1 MKIDVDKKYEDNIVK
16 RFNHK
21 SFESS
26 NELSDKEKV
35 MWTFTLWLLKDN
47 WPNVV
52 FDTKTDRLYLSRH
65 LSRFLK
71 IGWNATFTL
80 DEWIDYLSSK

>member
-1 MKIDVDKKYEDNIVK
+1 MKIDVGEKYENNIVK
-16 RFNHK
+16 KFHHH
-21 SFESS
+21 SFMSS

-47 WPNVV
+47 WPKEV
-52 FDTKTDRLYLSRH
+52 FDTEEDRPYLSRY

-71 IGWNATFTL
+71 ISWNATFTL

>member
-1 MKIDVDKKYEDNIVK
+1 MKIDVGKKYEDNIVK

-47 WPNVV
+47 WPKEV
-52 FDTKTDRLYLSRH
+52 FDTEEDWSYLSDY
-65 LSRFLK
+65 LSLFLTMD
-71 IGWNATFTL
+71 WNATFTL
-80 DEWIDYLSSK
+80 DEWADYLSSK

>member
-1 MKIDVDKKYEDNIVK
+1 MKIDVGEKYENNIVK
-16 RFNHK
+16 KYHHK

-47 WPNVV
+47 WPKEV
-52 FDTKTDRLYLSRH
+52 FDAEKDRPYLS
-65 LSRFLK
+65 
-71 IGWNATFTL
+71 
-80 DEWIDYLSSK
+80 DYLSTFFDHGLEREIYTR